1 LEEAT
6 KKIKRKAHLEE
17 EARTEKDVEVKMHF
31 KPGTK
36 EKDVVAKIAV
46 TLTLL
51 ALFARKPIMHP
62 KIADLNARDAKFLI
76 IPIKIVGS
84 IKEKTKLIFRK
95 KMKQNNYSL
104 A

>member
-1 LEEAT
+1 
-6 KKIKRKAHLEE
+6 
-17 EARTEKDVEVKMHF
+17 MHF

-36 EKDVVAKIAV
+36 EKDTTIKGILMAV

-51 ALFARKPIMHP
+51 ALFAKNSIMHP

-76 IPIKIVGS
+76 ILIEIVGS
-84 IKEKTKLIFRK
+84 IMRKTKLIFCNK
-95 KMKQNNYSL
+95 IKQNNYSL